1 MKAGAIVEQA
11 SGLHGAPAAAVILRG
26 ARVARSARRAEK
38 ADVAVARGR
47 IRHIGRVAGRKGL
60 DLSDCLI
67 LPGLINA
74 HDHLDFS
81 VFPRLGDGPYETCGH
96 WARDIRARFA
106 DAIDQVRSIAREE
119 RLIWGGIRNLA
130 CGVTTVCHH
139 NPSHSVFARGFPVR
153 VMRRF
158 SWAHS
163 LEFSP
168 ELARSHAACPS
179 TRPFIF
185 HAGEAVNG
193 AGRREMVTLARLGLF
208 APNSVL
214 VHAVALDRDF
224 LSLARQNGC
233 ALVWCPSSNM
243 FILGRTLTREVL
255 NSGLPVALGTDSG
268 ISAEGDM
275 LDELRFAQAISG
287 LTEARL
293 YGMVTS
299 GAASVLRLAD
309 GEGSLSAGALAD
321 FVVFRDAGQS
331 PCEALFRQLPEAVF
345 IGGRLQLAS
354 EEFAARTPEAEDFTP
369 LSIQGRGRVR
379 VRCRIPAMRPGIRL
393 AGREVTV

>member
-1 MKAGAIVEQA
+1 
-11 SGLHGAPAAAVILRG
+11 VIFRG
-26 ARVARSARRAEK
+26 ARVAISAARAEK
-38 ADVAVARGR
+38 ADIAVTRGR
-47 IRHIGRVAGRKGL
+47 IERIGAASGAGGL
-60 DLSDCLI
+60 DLSGYLI

-81 VFPRLGDGPYETCGH
+81 LFPRLGDGPYETCGD
-96 WARDIRARFA
+96 WARDIRTRFA
-106 DAIDQVRSIAREE
+106 EAIEQVREVPREE
-119 RLIWGGIRNLA
+119 RLMWGGIRNLA

-139 NPSHSVFARGFPVR
+139 NPAHPVFARGFPVR

-168 ELARSHAACPS
+168 ELARGHAACPR

-193 AGRREMVTLARLGLF
+193 AGRRELATLAQLGLL

-214 VHAVALDRDF
+214 VHAVALDGAS
-224 LSLARQNGC
+224 LKLARRNGC
-233 ALVWCPSSNM
+233 GLVWCPSSNL
-243 FILGRTLTREVL
+243 FILGKTLKQEILKSDLRI
-255 NSGLPVALGTDSG
+255 ALGTDSG

-287 LTEARL
+287 IASERL
-293 YGMVTS
+293 YAMVTT
-299 GAASVLRLAD
+299 AAADVLRLTR
-309 GEGSLSAGALAD
+309 GEGRLEPGAVGD
-321 FVVFRDAGQS
+321 FVLYRDAGQS
-331 PCEALFRQLPEAVF
+331 PCETLLGQTPEAVF

-354 EEFAARTPEAEDFTP
+354 EDFAARAPEAGAFRRLTIE
-369 LSIQGRGRVR
+369 GRGSVR
-379 VRCRIPAMRPGIRL
+379 VRGDVPRMRPGMRL
-393 AGREVTV
+393 AGRQVTQ